1 MSLLTQKPLEL
12 HDSLRE
18 SGDFV
23 ENNAYDSANVKY
35 FLSHSFFYSAF
46 RSTAALS
53 EIIALSVIFSHPSG
67 PLSLS
72 FSFVDA

>member
-1 MSLLTQKPLEL
+1 MSLLTQKLLKL

-23 ENNAYDSANVKY
+23 ENNAYDSANVKH

-53 EIIALSVIFSHPSG
+53 EIIALSVILSPSSA
-67 PLSLS
+67 PSLCLSLL
-72 FSFVDA
+72 